1 MATARTVSRGAWS
14 SSIRWMSTWRS
25 PGTTATAFPLSRSHT
40 PVHMRPGRRTQ
51 KPSRPRKTWGCDVAE
66 IIACASTQLLS
77 TSPSLTPSSRAT
89 DLTVASLARVATV
102 CRSLPVVRR
111 LGPQAGSGSVN
122 TFRQCR
128 QRKRRFNSATHTSF
142 PQSLASLL
150 RWMCH
155 WCTCQVER
163 SHLGQTASLSRYCGT
178 TSIHLPASLTASTR
192 SPVSRRRIVIES
204 SCTWPPFCSRFFAFR
219 LQKRQVL
226 LLTHLNCIHTEEC
239 RARQRPALT
248 PAELRRTIAAGGPP
262 QGGGNDAGE
271 CGRWCAG
278 GHGY

>member
-1 MATARTVSRGAWS
+1 MATALTLSRDAWR
-14 SSIRWMSTWRS
+14 SSIFWTSICRS
-25 PGTTATAFPLSRSHT
+25 PGATATACPLSRSHI
-40 PVHMRPGRRTQ
+40 PVHIRPGRRTQ
-51 KPSRPRKTWGCDVAE
+51 KPSRPRKTWGCDGAE
-66 IIACASTQLLS
+66 ITACASSQLLS

-89 DLTVASLARVATV
+89 DLTVASLARLATV

-163 SHLGQTASLSRYCGT
+163 SHLGQTASLSRYCAT
-178 TSIHLPASLTASTR
+178 TSIHLPASLTASTLH
-192 SPVSRRRIVIES
+192 PVSRKRIVIEAS
-204 SCTWPPFCSRFFAFR
+204 YPLPPFCSLFCAIR

-226 LLTHLNCIHTEEC
+226 LLTPLNCTHTEEC
-239 RARQRPALT
+239 RAGRSSPLT
-248 PAELRRTIAAGGPP
+248 
-262 QGGGNDAGE
+262 
-271 CGRWCAG
+271 CGQSCNILPGKGRLLD
-278 GHGY
+278 

>member
-1 MATARTVSRGAWS
+1 MATALTLSRDAWR
-14 SSIRWMSTWRS
+14 SSIFWTSICRS
-25 PGTTATAFPLSRSHT
+25 PGTTATAFPLSRSHI
-40 PVHMRPGRRTQ
+40 PVHIRPGRRTQ
-51 KPSRPRKTWGCDVAE
+51 KPSSPRKTCGWAGGEERLWG
-66 IIACASTQLLS
+66 STQLLS

-89 DLTVASLARVATV
+89 DLTVASLARLATV

-163 SHLGQTASLSRYCGT
+163 SHLGQTASLSRYCAT
-178 TSIHLPASLTASTR
+178 TSIHLPASLTASTL

-204 SCTWPPFCSRFFAFR
+204 SCTWPPFCSRSIPFR

-226 LLTHLNCIHTEEC
+226 FANS
-239 RARQRPALT
+239 
-248 PAELRRTIAAGGPP
+248 P
-262 QGGGNDAGE
+262 QLYP
-271 CGRWCAG
+271 
-278 GHGY
+278 H